1 MAVLMVMEAP
11 GATAEQYDRTNE
23 IMGIRRDDDAPDGL
37 IQHVA
42 AIDGDALLIADV
54 WESEDA
60 LDRFYEERLG
70 AALEQS
76 GVAESAGRPRRMQVH
91 NMLAG
96 KPQDAGVAMMI
107 DVPDLRTDGYDK
119 MASSMPAH
127 TGDTSQGPWVTH
139 TAAVT
144 EDGGIFV
151 LDLWESP
158 EAFGKFAEEQIGP
171 VAGEVGLGPI
181 EPRILPLH
189 NRIRG
194 KAAV

>member
-1 MAVLMVMEAP
+1 MAVLMVMEAA

-23 IMGIRRDDDAPDGL
+23 IMGIRGDDDAPDGL

-42 AIDGDALLIADV
+42 AIDGDGLLIADV
-54 WESEDA
+54 WESEEA
-60 LDRFYEERLG
+60 LDRFYEERLR

-91 NMLAG
+91 NRLAG
-96 KPQDAGVAMMI
+96 KADDAGIAMLI
-107 DVPDLRTDGYDK
+107 EVGELKPDGYDE
-119 MASSMPAH
+119 MAANMPAH
-127 TGDTSQGPWVTH
+127 TGDTAQGPWVTH

-144 EDGGIFV
+144 EGGGIFV

-171 VAGEVGLGPI
+171 AAGKVGLGPI